1 MVNSLAKQINDHLIV
16 FFRFPFVFSFFTLIF
31 CLHTKLAGHFGVLAV
46 HFLSYFFFF
55 LPVLFCPDGVRR
67 LRREVVLLT
76 DDRNLRVKA
85 LARDVPVR
93 DLPTFMTW
101 TSSASSANAK

>member
-1 MVNSLAKQINDHLIV
+1 MIIFYCALGRFHSIDLLKSNDSRGYGEL
-16 FFRFPFVFSFFTLIF
+16 T
-31 CLHTKLAGHFGVLAV
+31 FGA
-46 HFLSYFFFF
+46 SADK
-55 LPVLFCPDGVRR
+55 PDGVRR

-93 DLPTFMTW
+93 DVPAFLTW
-101 TSSASSANAK
+101 TSSSAALKS